1 MTVVPP
7 IFLCFSFSFCSSFF
21 NWRGGSVGKEIPET
35 SKDSKVKMVN
45 LVSHFHRLLVVS
57 IQRVM
62 AGRYS
67 GITYSSY
74 TPPTLVGFIP
84 NFKPL

>member
-1 MTVVPP
+1 M
-7 IFLCFSFSFCSSFF
+7 
-21 NWRGGSVGKEIPET
+21 GKEIPET

-45 LVSHFHRLLVVS
+45 LVSHFHRLLMVS

-74 TPPTLVGFIP
+74 TPPTWWVLFLTLNLCDKTSLQI
-84 NFKPL
+84 LERTYHTLQ